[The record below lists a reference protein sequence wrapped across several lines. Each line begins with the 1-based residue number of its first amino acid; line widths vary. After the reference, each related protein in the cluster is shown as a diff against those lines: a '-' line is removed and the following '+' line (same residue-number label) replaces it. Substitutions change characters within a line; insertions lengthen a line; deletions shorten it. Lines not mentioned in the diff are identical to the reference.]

1 MMSVIAR
8 EPGSKDDAAPAR
20 ERSAAAPMSAVIRVL
35 HVLHWPVSGIAS
47 LLHGLGR
54 HMSTE
59 GIESHV
65 VFFRCD
71 KSANAEFATI
81 CRSVHCLEVEQGAY
95 AAPLRLYRHWR
106 AVAPDIVHTHSFQPV
121 VWTSLL
127 PFDQRRHVTTVHSNY
142 PYLRDS
148 DFKSR
153 LKRFLEIG
161 VLKARP
167 IQTIAVGRQVYE
179 LLDGLA
185 VPRKRLTLIEN
196 GVDFGHW
203 PLRTTIDRDVRNEL
217 DIGDDNFAL
226 LSLGRL
232 DIRTKGYDLLL
243 RALQQ
248 VRAKYERVVLVLVGD
263 GPDRARLV
271 QMAEALGIAS
281 AVRFVG
287 HTSSP
292 QRYVCAAD
300 AYVSSSV
307 VEGFGLAVAE
317 AMLCGVPTI
326 ASRVGAASDMIVHRQ
341 SGLLVE
347 PGDVRAIVSAVF
359 EFVEG
364 RHDLKAMG
372 ERGRREVLGRFDL
385 RVTASAYAALY
396 RKLLGGQPQ

>member
-1 MMSVIAR
+1 MS
-8 EPGSKDDAAPAR
+8 P
-20 ERSAAAPMSAVIRVL
+20 VIRVL

-47 LLHGLGR
+47 LLHGLAR

-71 KSANAEFATI
+71 KTASAEFATI
-81 CRSVHCLEVEQGAY
+81 CRSVHCLRAERGAH

-142 PYLRDS
+142 PYLRAS
-148 DFKSR
+148 DVKSR

-167 IQTIAVGRQVYE
+167 IQTVAVGRQVYE
-179 LLDGLA
+179 LLDSLA
-185 VPRKRLTLIEN
+185 VPRRRLALVEN
-196 GVDFGHW
+196 GVDLGQW
-203 PLRTTIDRDVRNEL
+203 PLRTTIDRDVRREL
-217 DIGDDNFAL
+217 NIGDDDFAL
-226 LSLGRL
+226 ISVGRL

-248 VRAKYERVVLVLVGD
+248 VRAEYERVVLVLVGD

-271 QMAEALGIAS
+271 QMAETLGLAS

-292 QRYVCAAD
+292 HRYLCAAD

-317 AMLCGVPTI
+317 AMLCGVPAI
-326 ASRVGAASDMIVHRQ
+326 ASRVGAASDMIVHGQ

-347 PGDVRAIVSAVF
+347 PGEVQAIVDAVF
-359 EFVEG
+359 EFIEG

-372 ERGRREVLGRFDL
+372 ERGRKDVLGRFDL

-396 RKLLGGQPQ
+396 KKLLGRRSQ